1 VEQWW
6 DFKRFECRRA
16 DLFAASVCR
25 NFLRSGDLEREMLV
39 G

>member
-1 VEQWW
+1 VI
-6 DFKRFECRRA
+6 ECRRA

-25 NFLRSGDLEREMLV
+25 IFLRSGVLEREMLV